1 MGPRVYVGT
10 RGCLPTAGVGWGCL
24 MTTLGYAVGA
34 ALLIRK
40 ARR

>member
-10 RGCLPTAGVGWGCL
+10 RGCLPTAGIGWGCL
-24 MTTLGYAVGA
+24 TSLAVYGTVA
-34 ALLIRK
+34 VLLIRK

>member
-10 RGCLPTAGVGWGCL
+10 RGCLPTAGIGWGCL
-24 MTTLGYAVGA
+24 LSVAFYATIA
-34 ALLIRK
+34 ALAIRK